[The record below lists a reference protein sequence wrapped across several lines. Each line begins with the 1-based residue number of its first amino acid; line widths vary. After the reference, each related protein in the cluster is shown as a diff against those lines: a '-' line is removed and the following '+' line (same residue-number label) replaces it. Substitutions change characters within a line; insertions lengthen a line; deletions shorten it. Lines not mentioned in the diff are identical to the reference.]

1 MDRGMTVLLRRQI
14 CATHMSGSPTKTVSE
29 VLEEIVEKDKELK
42 SKNLKNDYLKD
53 KNRSIGDLK
62 DKNRS
67 IGDLKDKNRSIGD
80 LKDKNR
86 SIGDL
91 NVENRSIGDLK
102 VDNQKKHAGIEME
115 NRRRFSEIYNKA
127 RYSSHELTPEEF
139 SEMQQLMLRLQPE
152 NHSNKN

>member
-42 SKNLKNDYLKD
+42 SKNLKNDY
-53 KNRSIGDLK
+53 LK